1 MNYRIE
7 QLRFLLR
14 EDPSSR
20 VFYQLAELL
29 RKEGQLSEAV
39 EILRQ
44 GLDRHPRYLAAWVS
58 LGRAQM
64 GLESIVEAEGAFHRA
79 LDLDPQNAVAARMI
93 GETAIALKDWPRA
106 TKALKLARELAPSDL
121 SLDEKIA
128 FVELQMSGGMESPLD
143 PAPRS
148 ARPDTAA
155 IRAPEVIS
163 LSAEDPFAVASAGD
177 TGVWR
182 LTQEVFGT
190 DEDSSDEEAA
200 TLPADFLE
208 PETVTSEHENEVD
221 HEHEDEQEQVH
232 EHDHDYEHE
241 VEPEAEP
248 EPQPER
254 DYDHEHEHEK
264 EHEKEP
270 ETELELVA
278 DDGPDGGTEEEHEP
292 SDALPLPT
300 MTLARLAM
308 EQGDVE
314 LAENTLGSLLERDPD
329 HPEAAELLEKI
340 HRDRRGRP
348 APDIVA
354 AKVATLQEWLDTVR
368 RAAERLNR

>member
-29 RKEGQLSEAV
+29 RKEGQLTEAV

-64 GLESIVEAEGAFHRA
+64 GLESTVEAEGAFQRA
-79 LDLDPQNAVAARMI
+79 LDLDPQNAVAARMM
-93 GETAIALKDWPRA
+93 GETAMALKDWPRA

-121 SLDEKIA
+121 SLNEKIE
-128 FVELQMSGGMESPLD
+128 FVELQMSGGVESPLD
-143 PAPRS
+143 S
-148 ARPDTAA
+148 ASRAGRPDQVREEAA

-163 LSAEDPFAVASAGD
+163 LSAEDPFAMSSASD

-182 LTQEVFGT
+182 LTQEVFAT
-190 DEDSSDEEAA
+190 EEDASGEEAA

-208 PETVTSEHENEVD
+208 SETLISEAEDEDEVETEPEVD
-221 HEHEDEQEQVH
+221 DE
-232 EHDHDYEHE
+232 Y
-241 VEPEAEP
+241 
-248 EPQPER
+248 
-254 DYDHEHEHEK
+254 EHEHE
-264 EHEKEP
+264 
-270 ETELELVA
+270 L
-278 DDGPDGGTEEEHEP
+278 GTEPAPEFESEPDRDHEQEPVVEAAEVPDSGAEQEHEP

-300 MTLARLAM
+300 MTLARLAI

-314 LAENTLGSLLERDPD
+314 LAENTLHSLLELDPD
-329 HPEAAELLEKI
+329 HPEAAELLEEI

-368 RAAERLNR
+368 GAAERLNR